1 MHICVALHL
10 VELSIKNM
18 KKIIKKLFNKNK
30 KVVEE
35 TKRKEPK
42 KKLPAVDYDGMG
54 DFSRFGRP

>member
-1 MHICVALHL
+1 L
-10 VELSIKNM
+10 VKLSIKNM

-54 DFSRFGRP
+54 DFTRFGKP

>member
-1 MHICVALHL
+1 MRNRVSLYL
-10 VELSIKNM
+10 VKFSIKNM

>member
-1 MHICVALHL
+1 MHICMALHL
-10 VELSIKNM
+10 VKLSIKNM

-42 KKLPAVDYDGMG
+42 KTLPAVDYDGMG
-54 DFSRFGRP
+54 DFTRFGKP